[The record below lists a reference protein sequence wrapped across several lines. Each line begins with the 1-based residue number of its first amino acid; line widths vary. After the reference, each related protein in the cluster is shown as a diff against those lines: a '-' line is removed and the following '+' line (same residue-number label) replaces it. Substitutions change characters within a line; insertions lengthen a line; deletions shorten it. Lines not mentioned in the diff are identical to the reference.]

1 VATLRCFG
9 SYSHRARR
17 GAGKVNFSL
26 EPISSR
32 RSAFHDR
39 CRLRRHVG
47 HCRLP
52 GRTRIIDGEAIVRD
66 NATS

>member
-1 VATLRCFG
+1 
-9 SYSHRARR
+9 
-17 GAGKVNFSL
+17 
-26 EPISSR
+26 
-32 RSAFHDR
+32 
-39 CRLRRHVG
+39 VG